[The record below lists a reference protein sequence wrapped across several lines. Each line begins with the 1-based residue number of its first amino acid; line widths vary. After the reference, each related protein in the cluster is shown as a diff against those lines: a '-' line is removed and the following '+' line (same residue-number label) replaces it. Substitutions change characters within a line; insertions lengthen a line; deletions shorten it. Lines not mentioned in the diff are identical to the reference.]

1 MVSGCSRHKAQ
12 LQPTLLAA
20 ATTHPPL
27 TFLYHTSVVYHKCSK
42 CLSNSVREVFKNS
55 TPPTPLPRFLGGR
68 GVRTPKITT
77 FSKKS
82 EFFFLNFIFP
92 GHFGTCRLKFAFL
105 EHILVKTGH
114 FWHKN
119 EGGYLCSVD
128 SCGVIAVTE
137 GLPPPQSIYTGI
149 RGARIIKK
157 RKF

>member
-42 CLSNSVREVFKNS
+42 CLSNSLREGFKNS
-55 TPPTPLPRFLGGR
+55 
-68 GVRTPKITT
+68 TPKITT